1 MARPIHLVFILT
13 VFCLAASAQA
23 PRNAPRTARLTPKE
37 IEDVR
42 EAAVFP
48 TQRVV
53 LYTQFLEE
61 RSRKIKDLTGRPR
74 SGQRVLRM
82 DDVLQDFTALM
93 DEMASNLDQ
102 YTDRHSDIRKALKPL
117 SEAAPRWLS
126 ILRAVP
132 GEPGFDL
139 SRKEAIES
147 GDELCEQ
154 VKRLLSEQDAYFL
167 AHKDETGQERNDD
180 RKDDQQ
186 PVQSP
191 TSSPAQP
198 PSPAKPPS

>member
-1 MARPIHLVFILT
+1 MKKIKVISTLLLF
-13 VFCLAASAQA
+13 AAFSLPAAVSAQG
-23 PRNAPRTARLTPKE
+23 PRAARLSEKE

-48 TQRVV
+48 VQRVA

-61 RSRKIKDLTGRPR
+61 RSRKIKDLTGRPK
-74 SGQRVLRM
+74 SGARVLKM
-82 DDVLQDFTALM
+82 DDTLQDFTALM

-102 YTDRHSDIRKALKPL
+102 YSDRHSDIRKALKSL
-117 SEAAPRWLS
+117 TEATPRWMS

-147 GDELCEQ
+147 GDELSEQ

-167 AHKDETGQERNDD
+167 AHKEEKGQERNDD
-180 RKDDQQ
+180 QQ
-186 PVQSP
+186 AAP
-191 TSSPAQP
+191 
-198 PSPAKPPS
+198 KPPSN